1 MGCGQD
7 GLFVRQSLLPA
18 LQIIGP
24 EDIAIVDDLGR
35 HQPDDSSQVPIPPL
49 LDPAAAF
56 ILAGLAHRRI
66 DPGHGNDYRSAGCR
80 PSQ

>member
-1 MGCGQD
+1 
-7 GLFVRQSLLPA
+7 
-18 LQIIGP
+18 
-24 EDIAIVDDLGR
+24 
-35 HQPDDSSQVPIPPL
+35 VPIPPL